1 MSQKS
6 STGRSSRSR
15 SRDRDS
21 REKSVESD
29 NFESIPLDKSTSH
42 RTSGRVRR
50 TTQQY
55 QPESVSPRSSRVT
68 RKTQQYQPESH
79 PTSRIRGRTQHHS
92 TSQPAPKSS
101 MEMSLSESHK
111 NDEKDLNASSI
122 HNERED
128 EPYKMI
134 FTIGRMNPPTSG
146 HMGLI
151 SVLMKSAVD
160 NNLNNIGIL
169 LSPSEGDK
177 NPLSCH
183 RKKEY
188 ILEMISNM
196 SNMSNIT
203 PHIICK
209 ETGFP
214 MSNIYELLKISRLN
228 NDSKML
234 LILGQDRAKDF
245 NWLKNKYFTNLDI
258 RALPR
263 PEGAMS
269 ATKIRGFVS
278 AENKNAFNEAYA
290 GILQPNRIKELYEEI
305 SSGLANYDKTTST
318 STKKSTKKSQKRGG
332 RKTKSKST
340 KSKKRRT
347 IRR

>member
-42 RTSGRVRR
+42 RTSRIRR

-55 QPESVSPRSSRVT
+55 QPES
-68 RKTQQYQPESH
+68 H
-79 PTSRIRGRTQHHS
+79 PTTRIRGRTQHHS

-101 MEMSLSESHK
+101 MEMSLSESHN
-111 NDEKDLNASSI
+111 NDEKDLKASSI
-122 HNERED
+122 INKHED
-128 EPYKMI
+128 EKYKMV

-151 SVLMKSAVD
+151 SVLMELARK

-169 LSPSEGDK
+169 LSPSKDNK

-196 SNMSNIT
+196 SNISNIR
-203 PHIICK
+203 PNIICK

-214 MSNIYELLKISRLN
+214 MSNIGELLKISGLDN
-228 NDSKML
+228 NSKML
-234 LILGQDRAKDF
+234 LIIGEDRANAF
-245 NWLKNKYFTNLDI
+245 NWLKNYFPNLVID
-258 RALPR
+258 ALDR

-278 AENKNAFNEAYA
+278 AENENAFNQAYA

-332 RKTKSKST
+332 RKTKSKSK

>member
-1 MSQKS
+1 
-6 STGRSSRSR
+6 
-15 SRDRDS
+15 
-21 REKSVESD
+21 
-29 NFESIPLDKSTSH
+29 
-42 RTSGRVRR
+42 
-50 TTQQY
+50 
-55 QPESVSPRSSRVT
+55 
-68 RKTQQYQPESH
+68 
-79 PTSRIRGRTQHHS
+79 
-92 TSQPAPKSS
+92 
-101 MEMSLSESHK
+101 
-111 NDEKDLNASSI
+111 
-122 HNERED
+122 
-128 EPYKMI
+128 
-134 FTIGRMNPPTSG
+134 
-146 HMGLI
+146 
-151 SVLMKSAVD
+151 MKSAVD

-188 ILEMISNM
+188 ILEMI

-245 NWLKNKYFTNLDI
+245 NWLKDKYFTNLDI

-278 AENKNAFNEAYA
+278 DNNKNAFNEAYA
-290 GILQPNRIKELYEEI
+290 SILQQNTIDDLYDEI
-305 SSGLANYDKTTST
+305 SSGLIKYAKPS
-318 STKKSTKKSQKRGG
+318 SKKKKSQKRGG
-332 RKTKSKST
+332 RKSKSKNK
-340 KSKKRRT
+340 KSKKRGT

>member
-1 MSQKS
+1 MSQRR
-6 STGRSSRSR
+6 STERSR
-15 SRDRDS
+15 SRDRGS
-21 REKSVESD
+21 GEENVSVNSD
-29 NFESIPLDKSTSH
+29 NFESIPLSKSTSP
-42 RTSGRVRR
+42 RTSRRVRR

-55 QPESVSPRSSRVT
+55 QPESVSPRSSRVRRT
-68 RKTQQYQPESH
+68 TQKYHDES
-79 PTSRIRGRTQHHS
+79 PRTSRITDRTQHRS

-101 MEMSLSESHK
+101 MEMFLSESH
-111 NDEKDLNASSI
+111 NSDEKDLKTSSI

-128 EPYKMI
+128 EKYKMV
-134 FTIGRMNPPTSG
+134 FNIGRMNPPTSG
-146 HMGLI
+146 HMELI

-234 LILGQDRAKDF
+234 LILGEDRAKDF

-290 GILQPNRIKELYEEI
+290 GILQPNRIEELYNDI
-305 SSGLANYDKTTST
+305 SLGLEKYAKP

-332 RKTKSKST
+332 RKTKSKSK

>member
-1 MSQKS
+1 MSQ
-6 STGRSSRSR
+6 RSRSRSR
-15 SRDRDS
+15 SRDRVKS
-21 REKSVESD
+21 ASVESVPLIS
-29 NFESIPLDKSTSH
+29 NSPRSISS
-42 RTSGRVRR
+42 RERS
-50 TTQQY
+50 TTQRF
-55 QPESVSPRSSRVT
+55 QPESVSPRS
-68 RKTQQYQPESH
+68 
-79 PTSRIRGRTQHHS
+79 TSNVRRTTTQHRS
-92 TSQPAPKSS
+92 ASYMPKSS
-101 MEMSLSESHK
+101 VEMSLSASH
-111 NDEKDLNASSI
+111 NNEKDLKASNASSI
-122 HNERED
+122 INED
-128 EPYKMI
+128 ETYKMV

-151 SVLMKSAVD
+151 SELMVLARE
-160 NNLNNIGIL
+160 NNLDNIGIV
-169 LSPSEGDK
+169 LSSSEDNK

-196 SNMSNIT
+196 SNISNIR
-203 PHIICK
+203 PNIICK

-214 MSNIYELLKISRLN
+214 MSNIGELLKISGLDN
-228 NDSKML
+228 NSKML
-234 LILGQDRAKDF
+234 LIIGEDRANAF
-245 NWLKNKYFTNLDI
+245 NWLKNYFPNLVID
-258 RALPR
+258 ALDR

-278 AENKNAFNEAYA
+278 AENENAFNQAYA

-305 SSGLANYDKTTST
+305 SLGLANYAKTTST

-332 RKTKSKST
+332 RKTKSKSK

>member
-1 MSQKS
+1 
-6 STGRSSRSR
+6 
-15 SRDRDS
+15 
-21 REKSVESD
+21 
-29 NFESIPLDKSTSH
+29 
-42 RTSGRVRR
+42 
-50 TTQQY
+50 
-55 QPESVSPRSSRVT
+55 
-68 RKTQQYQPESH
+68 
-79 PTSRIRGRTQHHS
+79 
-92 TSQPAPKSS
+92 
-101 MEMSLSESHK
+101 MSLSESH
-111 NDEKDLNASSI
+111 NNNEKDLKTSSI

-128 EPYKMI
+128 EKYKMV

-146 HMGLI
+146 HMELI

-214 MSNIYELLKISRLN
+214 MSNIYELLKISGLDN
-228 NDSKML
+228 NSKML
-234 LILGQDRAKDF
+234 LIIGEDRANAF
-245 NWLKNKYFTNLDI
+245 NWLKNYFPNLVID
-258 RALPR
+258 ALDR

-269 ATKIRGFVS
+269 ATTIRGFVS
-278 AENKNAFNEAYA
+278 SKNKDAFNEAYA
-290 GILQPNRIKELYEEI
+290 GILQPNRIEELYNDI
-305 SSGLANYDKTTST
+305 SLGLEKYAKP
-318 STKKSTKKSQKRGG
+318 STKKSQKRGG
-332 RKTKSKST
+332 RKTKSKSK

>member
-29 NFESIPLDKSTSH
+29 NFESISIPLDKSTSH

-50 TTQQY
+50 TTQKY
-55 QPESVSPRSSRVT
+55 HD
-68 RKTQQYQPESH
+68 ESH
-79 PTSRIRGRTQHHS
+79 PTSRIRGTTQHRS

-101 MEMSLSESHK
+101 MKMSLSESHN
-111 NDEKDLNASSI
+111 NDEKDLKASSI

-128 EPYKMI
+128 EKYKMV

-146 HMGLI
+146 HMELI

-183 RKKEY
+183 RKKRVY
-188 ILEMISNM
+188 I
-196 SNMSNIT
+196 
-203 PHIICK
+203 
-209 ETGFP
+209 G
-214 MSNIYELLKISRLN
+214 
-228 NDSKML
+228 ND
-234 LILGQDRAKDF
+234 F
-245 NWLKNKYFTNLDI
+245 
-258 RALPR
+258 
-263 PEGAMS
+263 
-269 ATKIRGFVS
+269 
-278 AENKNAFNEAYA
+278 
-290 GILQPNRIKELYEEI
+290 
-305 SSGLANYDKTTST
+305 
-318 STKKSTKKSQKRGG
+318 
-332 RKTKSKST
+332 
-340 KSKKRRT
+340 
-347 IRR
+347 